1 MINKIDKGT
10 TFFFD
15 LEKKNGKS
23 KQITH
28 LIQVN
33 GNVIDNPDL
42 ISQHVRDYYYDL
54 FTPKLLV
61 KENQHV
67 LLSGMKHISEEQRI
81 MCGKAITFKEL
92 TIAMETL
99 AIDKSPGIDGFP
111 VNFYRHFWDTLGHDF
126 FNVVLFS
133 LQKGEFP
140 ISCRR
145 AILSLLPKSGNNGYI
160 KNWRPISLLCSDYK
174 KFAKLI
180 TLRLKKVLPSII
192 HVTQSYAIEKRRIHD
207 NVHMMRDVISFA
219 NSTNCPLSILSLDQ
233 QKAFDRINHDYL
245 YMVLKIFGFSEY
257 FISCVKL
264 MYKGAQALIK
274 INSKLLSPI
283 EFNSGV
289 KQGDPSSAA
298 LYCLALEPFLVHLRN
313 KMEGHGLNVLGHSFI
328 TSAYADDLCIICTKD
343 EGFEIVNETLELY
356 TSASSAKVNFVKSIG
371 LWCGSWRERKDS
383 PLGLKWTNKG
393 IKYLGVFLGNTV
405 DFEKNRSPQL
415 RMK

>member
-1 MINKIDKGT
+1 M
-10 TFFFD
+10 
-15 LEKKNGKS
+15 
-23 KQITH
+23 TH
-28 LIQVN
+28 LIQD
-33 GNVIDNPDL
+33 GNVIDNPHL

-67 LLSGMKHISEEQRI
+67 LLSGMKQISEEQRI
-81 MCGKAITFKEL
+81 MCGNAITFKEF

-99 AIDKSPGIDGFP
+99 AIDKSPGIDGIP
-111 VNFYRHFWDTLGHDF
+111 VIFYNFWDTLGHDF

-145 AILSLLPKSGNNGYI
+145 AILSLILKSGNNGYI
-160 KNWRPISLLCSDYK
+160 KNWRPISLLCSDYNF
-174 KFAKLI
+174 FAKLI

-192 HVTQSYAIEKRRIHD
+192 HETRSYAIENRKFHD

-219 NSTNCPLSILSLDQ
+219 NSTNCPSSILSLDQ
-233 QKAFDRINHDYL
+233 QKSFDRINHDYL
-245 YMVLKIFGFSEY
+245 YMVLKSFGFSEY

-283 EFNSGV
+283 GFNSGV

-298 LYCLALEPFLVHLRN
+298 LYLLRS
-313 KMEGHGLNVLGHSFI
+313 G
-328 TSAYADDLCIICTKD
+328 
-343 EGFEIVNETLELY
+343 
-356 TSASSAKVNFVKSIG
+356 KSCNYNI
-371 LWCGSWRERKDS
+371 L
-383 PLGLKWTNKG
+383 
-393 IKYLGVFLGNTV
+393 
-405 DFEKNRSPQL
+405 
-415 RMK
+415 